1 MDYLKQFLGH
11 ISSNNYP
18 SFLNLWEEYCLGDEV
33 DTEEF
38 RRILVA
44 AKESQFAE
52 SFGKYVEQGLE
63 LWQKIE
69 DPKISHKIIKLI
81 FDIQT
86 SDSPALIK
94 LAIDYLERLYEQ
106 EPKFVENM
114 RLIGLRDQ
122 KQCRGAIS
130 KYELLQHMIPGN
142 FVFHSAGW
150 GVGEIMEVSFL
161 RQQISLEFDYVSGQ
175 KDFSFE
181 NAFNTLIPIP
191 SDHFLAL
198 RFGRPDY
205 LEDRAKENPLEVIHM
220 LLRDLGPQSASD
232 IKDEMC
238 DLVIPEGEWI
248 KWWQTARIKLKKDTK
263 IASPSDTKGVFAL
276 RDEELPHEER
286 FQKALEEK
294 PGPDHL
300 IQLVFSHLRDF
311 PQTLKNE
318 SFKQT
323 LKQQLSDSLDFPE
336 VDTAQKLQIH
346 YFLQDLGD
354 EKNYPPIQEIIT
366 SNATRELIEAIDL
379 TAFKKR
385 TLTMAKAHRPDWI
398 QIFHD
403 LFLVVDPS
411 TLRELIL
418 TDLMKESGN
427 QIEQKL
433 QELLAHPEKYPNTFL
448 WYFQKILGKNTLPF
462 NTTDGRAKF
471 FESFFILMNHLERAG
486 DKDTVKKMIG
496 VMTKG
501 RFSIV
506 RKIMHDASK
515 ESVQETLL
523 LASKCHSIDDHDLK
537 TLHSLAEVV
546 HPSLKSLRKIHVRE
560 EEDLTIWTTQEGKDK
575 LKTRIEEIGSVEMIE
590 NAKEIEEARSHGD
603 LRENAEFKAA
613 CERRDRLQSELK
625 LLSGNMANSRVMTKI
640 DIDETGANVGT
651 VVECEDPEHNKV
663 TYTILGPWDADPEKN
678 ILSFQ
683 SKLAKNMKG
692 KKVGESFEHQSTQL
706 KILSIRNYFA

>member
-11 ISSNNYP
+11 ITNNNYP
-18 SFLNLWEEYCLGDEV
+18 AFLSLWEEYCLGDEV
-33 DTEEF
+33 DPEEF
-38 RRILVA
+38 KRILQA
-44 AKESQFAE
+44 AKDSQFAT

-63 LWQKIE
+63 LWQKLE
-69 DPKISHKIIKLI
+69 DPQISHNILKLI

-86 SDSPALIK
+86 SDSPTLIK
-94 LAIDYLERLYEQ
+94 LAVDYLERQYEQ
-106 EPKFVENM
+106 DPRFVDNM

-130 KYELLQHMIPGN
+130 KYELLKHMVPGN
-142 FVFHSAGW
+142 FVFHTAGW

-161 RQQISLEFDYVSGQ
+161 REQLSLEFDYVSGR

-191 SDHFLAL
+191 SNHFLAL

-205 LEDRAKENPLEVIHM
+205 LEEKAKENPLEVIHM

-238 DLVIPEGEWI
+238 DLVIPESEWV
-248 KWWQTARIKLKKDTK
+248 KWWQTARIKVKKDTK
-263 IASPSDTKGVFAL
+263 IQSPEDSKGAYAL

-294 PGPDHL
+294 PGPNEL

-318 SFKQT
+318 SFKQS
-323 LKQQLSDSLDFPE
+323 LKQQLSESLDFPE
-336 VDTAQKLQIH
+336 LDTAQKLQIH
-346 YFLQDLGD
+346 YFLQDLSD
-354 EKNYPPIQEIIT
+354 EKNYPPICEILT
-366 SNATRELIEAIDL
+366 NTTTHELLEAIDL

-385 TLTMAKAHRPDWI
+385 TLTMVKTHRPDWN

-418 TDLMKESGN
+418 TELLKDSNN

-433 QELLAHPEKYPNTFL
+433 NELANHPEKHPSTFL
-448 WYFQKILGKNTLPF
+448 WYFQKITGKNNLPF
-462 NTTDGRAKF
+462 NTSDGRARF

-486 DKDTVKKMIG
+486 DKDTVKKMINL
-496 VMTKG
+496 MTKG
-501 RFSIV
+501 RFAIV

-515 ESVQETLL
+515 ESVQEMLL
-523 LASKCHSIDDHDLK
+523 LASKCHSIEDHDLK

-546 HPSLKSLRKIHVRE
+546 HPSLKSLRKIPVQE
-560 EEDLTIWTTQEGKDK
+560 EEDLTIWTTQEGQGK
-575 LKTRIEEIGSVEMIE
+575 LKARIEEIGAVEMIE

-625 LLSGNMANSRVMTKI
+625 QLSDKMSRARVMTKL
-640 DIDETGANVGT
+640 DVDETGANVGT
-651 VVECEDPEHNKV
+651 IVECEGPEQNKV

-683 SKLAKNMKG
+683 SKLATSMKG
-692 KKVGESFEHQSTQL
+692 KKVGETFDHQSGQY